1 MLYLKRHKIFYNQFF
16 NKVNINYSILIFYS
30 SNSVLNLFLIL
41 SLNYFFDSVLN
52 ISIDYFKSLIYSA
65 VITIHYSNNTFFL

>member
-16 NKVNINYSILIFYS
+16 NKVTINYSILIFYS